1 MGQWT
6 KSLPE
11 PTVIT
16 GWRDDRAASALD
28 DIAFAMVYLTMGH
41 KAKAL
46 RAVRMA
52 AAEVRA
58 WRKSLP
64 EDEQGLAV
72 HNVTSVDLRRHLTRS
87 VARVVEAAEDPDA
100 AGLELR
106 WAEAHLRAV
115 GKALAKEVEK

>member
-16 GWRDDRAASALD
+16 GWSDDRAASALD
-28 DIAFAMVYLTMGH
+28 DIAIAMARLTEGD
-41 KAKAL
+41 KASAL
-46 RAVRMA
+46 CWTRSA

-64 EDEQGLAV
+64 KDQQGKRRDMGHTGNARLHLRMAV
-72 HNVTSVDLRRHLTRS
+72 RHICNADFGGSGGHTR
-87 VARVVEAAEDPDA
+87 A
-100 AGLELR
+100 
-106 WAEAHLRAV
+106 AEAHLRAV